1 MSDLYLTSLC
11 PMQRD
16 RKRDEGS
23 IHQSSSCVGLRR
35 LEQTEAVADS
45 PAHRRSSSP
54 VSRRRFEQTEAVA
67 DSLPPAAAD
76 RDAPSAHSAAPNELE
91 GLQPNTRSDEG
102 VLGVEGRVSAVAWR
116 TSPAVA
122 ASQKMKAMMALL
134 DFPLDSQLVEFG
146 YAQPAD
152 GLRRS
157 SGAAAG
163 IGNGRK
169 AGYCAAHYPPLHGS
183 AS

>member
-1 MSDLYLTSLC
+1 ML
-11 PMQRD
+11 PMQPDLLR
-16 RKRDEGS
+16 R
-23 IHQSSSCVGLRR
+23 SSSPVALRR
-35 LEQTEAVADS
+35 FEHTETVADS

-54 VSRRRFEQTEAVA
+54 VSRRRFEQTEAVE
-67 DSLPPAAAD
+67 DSLAPAAAD
-76 RDAPSAHSAAPNELE
+76 RDAPSANRAAPNEHE
-91 GLQPNTRSDEG
+91 GLQPDTGSDEG
-102 VLGVEGRVSAVAWR
+102 VLGVEGRVSAAAWR

-122 ASQKMKAMMALL
+122 SDSQKMKAMMMALL

-169 AGYCAAHYPPLHGS
+169 AGYCAAHYPALHGS
-183 AS
+183 ES